1 MSLFKKNY
9 YLKKEYSKKI
19 AERLEHELRNDP
31 LKRKKSILKELKVV
45 YIVMQK
51 KSIDLKYNR
60 KEKLTEEDIIALAE
74 RILNEA

>member
-31 LKRKKSILKELKVV
+31 LKRKKSILKELK
-45 YIVMQK
+45 K